1 MFFIYQYIVG
11 QYHTKQNIVYI
22 YIYFFLSI
30 CLFVYLSIY
39 HLPHAADGFIGSS
52 FQSTIYVKFV
62 HQYNC

>member
-11 QYHTKQNIVYI
+11 QYHTKQNII
-22 YIYFFLSI
+22 YIYLSN
-30 CLFVYLSIY
+30 CLSIY